1 MDERDN
7 LITANLGLVHSCALR
22 FKGRG
27 IEYEDLY
34 QVGCIGLIKAA
45 DGFDKTRGLAFSTYA
60 VPTILGE
67 IKRLF
72 RDTGAVKVS
81 RSLKETALKVL
92 NEKQRLEKLN
102 VAEVGVNTLAEKMG
116 LDASEVAQ
124 ALCVLQPTVSL
135 TANDEK
141 EKQTDIPIES
151 EEETVDN
158 KLYVKQLMNCLQKN
172 EQEIINLRY
181 FKYKT
186 QSETA
191 KILSMTQVQVS
202 RSEKKILE
210 KLRNSEN

>member
-7 LITANLGLVHSCALR
+7 LITNNLGLVHSCASR

-45 DGFDKTRGLAFSTYA
+45 DGFDKSRGLAFSTYA

-81 RSLKETALKVL
+81 RSLKETAIKVL
-92 NEKQRLEKLN
+92 NEKQRLEKIS
-102 VAEVGVNTLAEKMG
+102 ACEVGVNTIAEKMG
-116 LDASEVAQ
+116 LDAADVAQ

-135 TANDEK
+135 TFGEDK
-141 EKQTDIPIES
+141 EGQTDIPVQS
-151 EEETVDN
+151 EEENIDN
-158 KLYVKQLMNCLQKN
+158 KLYVKQLINCLQKQ

-202 RSEKKILE
+202 RTEKKILK
-210 KLRNSEN
+210 KLRSGEN

>member
-1 MDERDN
+1 MDERNN
-7 LITANLGLVHSCALR
+7 LITNNLGLVHSCALR

-45 DGFDKTRGLAFSTYA
+45 DGFDKSRGLAFSTYA

-92 NEKQRLEKLN
+92 NEKQRLEKLS
-102 VAEVGVNTLAEKMG
+102 ASEVGVNTIAEKMG
-116 LDASEVAQ
+116 LDAAEVAQ

-135 TANDEK
+135 TVGEDK
-141 EKQTDIPIES
+141 EQQADIPVAS

-202 RSEKKILE
+202 RSEKKILK
-210 KLRNSEN
+210 KLRNCEN

>member
-1 MDERDN
+1 MDERNN
-7 LITANLGLVHSCALR
+7 LITNNLGLVHSCALR

-92 NEKQRLEKLN
+92 NEKQRLEKTN
-102 VAEVGVNTLAEKMG
+102 VAEVGVNMLAEKMG
-116 LDASEVAQ
+116 LDVAEVAQ

-135 TANDEK
+135 TDDDEK
-141 EKQTDIPIES
+141 EKQTDIPVES

-158 KLYVKQLMNCLQKN
+158 KLYVKQLMKCLQKN